1 MVIQELRHRPGA
13 NAPVMPFGRQAAVR
27 LGGDSRAIMTIKLNV
42 LHLLVAL
49 GATGCAGV
57 LLREARGRLVR
68 PSRLL
73 AAPLLAAIAAL
84 FLLALVAP
92 EDREPKLWAL
102 ALATGAASGALRGL
116 AMNIQVDH
124 TWSLIRLP
132 SGRDGLWTGA
142 ALAGLAMLTVVLGFT
157 DADTGAY
164 EALGAAAAAAMAGY
178 LGGRALALYLRT
190 ARAPHRDLGRRLL
203 HP

>member
-1 MVIQELRHRPGA
+1 
-13 NAPVMPFGRQAAVR
+13 MPFRRQHAVS
-27 LGGDSRAIMTIKLNV
+27 LGGDSRVIMSIKLNV
-42 LHLLVAL
+42 LHLLIAL
-49 GATGCAGV
+49 GATGCAVV

-73 AAPLLAAIAAL
+73 VAPLLAAMAAL
-84 FLLALVAP
+84 FLLAVVAP
-92 EDREPKLWAL
+92 VDREPKLWAL
-102 ALATGAASGALRGL
+102 ALATGAASGALRGF

-132 SGRDGLWTGA
+132 SGRDGLWTATALA
-142 ALAGLAMLTVVLGFT
+142 ALAGLTVTLTFT
-157 DADTGAY
+157 NGDTGAY
-164 EALGAAAAAAMAGY
+164 EALGAAAAAALAGY